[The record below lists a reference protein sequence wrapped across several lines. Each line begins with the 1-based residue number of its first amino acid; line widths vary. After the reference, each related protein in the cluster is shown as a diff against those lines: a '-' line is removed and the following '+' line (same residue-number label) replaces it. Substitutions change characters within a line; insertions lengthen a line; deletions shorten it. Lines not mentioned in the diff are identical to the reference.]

1 MPFAIPSILK
11 IGAIVVVLFV
21 VGAVLWTVRA
31 ALIEKGENIIKAQ
44 DNAALVK
51 ANAEQMKRDAILV
64 EHQNAYINDLQNQG
78 VRIKET
84 IRVVQGP
91 CKDDGLG
98 DARLKL
104 FDEWVRSRRGAGD
117 NGPAG
122 SGPAAK
128 GTVR

>member
-31 ALIEKGENIIKAQ
+31 ALIEKGMNIIKAE

-51 ANAEQMKRDAILV
+51 ANAEQMARDKILV

-78 VRIKET
+78 VQIKEK
-84 IRVVQGP
+84 IRYVQAP
-91 CKDDGLG
+91 CDKDGLG
-98 DARLKL
+98 DPRLGL
-104 FDEWVRSRRGAGD
+104 FDEWVRSRRQGD
-117 NGPAG
+117 NSQTPSG
-122 SGPAAK
+122 SAAQ
-128 GTVR
+128 GAVR

>member
-1 MPFAIPSILK
+1 MPFAIPSFLK
-11 IGAIVVVLFV
+11 IGGILVVLLI
-21 VGAVLWTVRA
+21 VGSILYTVRA

-51 ANAEQMKRDAILV
+51 ANAEQMARDKILV
-64 EHQNAYINDLQNQG
+64 DHQNAYIVDLQNQG
-78 VRIKET
+78 VKIKET

-104 FDEWVRSRRGAGD
+104 FDEWVRSRRQGD
-117 NGPAG
+117 NSPAPSG
-122 SGPAAK
+122 SAAK
-128 GTVR
+128 GAVR